1 VGEPSDPLSQVWN
14 PCFAMH
20 ADTVSNNVPG
30 NMVWRSI
37 TISIT
42 ANGIVSLS
50 EDAGAK
56 EKRARPR
63 WSSPGTSMAH
73 CSRGYSIGL

>member
-42 ANGIVSLS
+42 AKGIVSLS

-56 EKRARPR
+56 R
-63 WSSPGTSMAH
+63 SGTTTVEFTWHSMAH